1 MKTKIGMLCLAL
13 CVGLPL
19 VAVVGGAGCAAG
31 SRYERST
38 GEYIDDKGLNSRVR
52 SALAENPEYK
62 FGDVQVT
69 SFRGTVQLS
78 GFVNTADQKKKAGEI
93 AQTVAGVKG
102 VENNITVKD
111 KIG

>member
-1 MKTKIGMLCLAL
+1 MKTKIGTLCLAFCL
-13 CVGLPL
+13 GLPL

-62 FGDVQVT
+62 FGDVRVT

-102 VENNITVKD
+102 IENNITVKD